1 MARDGNVAAAQFQAG
16 QILEVP
22 FQMLPGKCY
31 AVVAVGAGVQ
41 QIELSIA
48 LVTPVP
54 NVNPTLAQSNA
65 AGSTASVGGRGNCYK
80 WTAMFGVNAKY
91 VVRAMSGSG
100 IIAAQLYS
108 K

>member
-1 MARDGNVAAAQFQAG
+1 MAQDGNVVAAQFQEG
-16 QILEVP
+16 QTLEVP

-41 QIELSIA
+41 QSDLSIA

-54 NVNPTLAQSNA
+54 NVNPTLAQGSA
-65 AGSTASVGGRGNCYK
+65 AGPTASVGGRGNCYK
-80 WTAMFGVNAKY
+80 WSAMFGVNAKY
-91 VVRAMSGSG
+91 VVRATQGSG
-100 IIAAQLYS
+100 LIAAQLYS